1 MLKAAGKIYLRCV
14 MPKYQDI
21 LRKKMALRENNV
33 IQVSKI
39 DMAAGYCLK
48 ELNPKLAEEKPYLV
62 KDQLKR
68 RQKK

>member
-1 MLKAAGKIYLRCV
+1 
-14 MPKYQDI
+14 
-21 LRKKMALRENNV
+21 MALRENNV

>member
-1 MLKAAGKIYLRCV
+1 
-14 MPKYQDI
+14 
-21 LRKKMALRENNV
+21 MALKENNV
-33 IQVSKI
+33 TQVSKI
-39 DMAAGYCLK
+39 GMAAGYCLK